1 MVTRALQKAFFGL
14 FDGTTA
20 DRYGWLTTVSPAD
33 ADATTRPAGVE
44 MEAA

>member
-1 MVTRALQKAFFGL
+1 L

-20 DRYGWLTTVSPAD
+20 DRYGWLTPVSPVD
-33 ADATTRPAGVE
+33 ADATACHAGVE